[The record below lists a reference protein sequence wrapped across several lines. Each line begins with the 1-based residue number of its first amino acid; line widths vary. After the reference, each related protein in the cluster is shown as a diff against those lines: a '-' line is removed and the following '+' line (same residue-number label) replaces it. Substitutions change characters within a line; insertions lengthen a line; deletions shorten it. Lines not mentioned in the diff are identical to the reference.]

1 MLKNYKELY
10 KVAQDRAN
18 DTKIF
23 LVSNIREKTENFSDY
38 DGTSVIS
45 EYLSLNQQEL
55 IVESLR
61 SNGFETLCFFDEMD
75 FIKSF
80 LNNNYYMDESKEK
93 IVINTAQKGTSI
105 GRKSLIP
112 AFCDLYGVRHTNSNP
127 YVVSLA
133 RNKYHCSCLLNSVG
147 LPTTTD
153 CLYMPNNGWLL
164 NREPQVGTK
173 VIVKLNY
180 ETSSIGLTSNNIF
193 TYEKSKERFIRDI
206 AKEFN
211 QPVVVETFVE
221 GYEVEVPIMIG
232 EETEVVLPVG
242 ITVNEEKNL
251 GSDIL
256 DYTIRRDLKF
266 GFYNLRFFIMS
277 YDSDETNTNSG
288 DLVVATKTRAQNLH
302 EDDTI
307 IYKKNNS
314 MIIKKIERVEKD
326 NKEINVY
333 VANVK
338 NSEEGNTEKEYE
350 KVDNKQIMGRFMFK
364 NRGMGNMAVFIQSPL
379 GKINLVLIVFCI
391 FIIAKKMIE
400 KSAENNNMDAAQSDT
415 ADVVDNKTLD
425 ESDIEESKTDDKN

>member
-1 MLKNYKELY
+1 MKNKGSINEN
-10 KVAQDRAN
+10 V
-18 DTKIF
+18 I
-23 LVSNIREKTENFSDY
+23 EKTK
-38 DGTSVIS
+38 TVCIII
-45 EYLSLNQQEL
+45 LSLL
-55 IVESLR
+55 
-61 SNGFETLCFFDEMD
+61 
-75 FIKSF
+75 
-80 LNNNYYMDESKEK
+80 
-93 IVINTAQKGTSI
+93 IVINLII
-105 GRKSLIP
+105 GMISMK
-112 AFCDLYGVRHTNSNP
+112 
-127 YVVSLA
+127 
-133 RNKYHCSCLLNSVG
+133 
-147 LPTTTD
+147 
-153 CLYMPNNGWLL
+153 NG
-164 NREPQVGTK
+164 G
-173 VIVKLNY
+173 
-180 ETSSIGLTSNNIF
+180 
-193 TYEKSKERFIRDI
+193 
-206 AKEFN
+206 
-211 QPVVVETFVE
+211 
-221 GYEVEVPIMIG
+221 
-232 EETEVVLPVG
+232 
-242 ITVNEEKNL
+242 
-251 GSDIL
+251 
-256 DYTIRRDLKF
+256 KF